1 MFRYHSCKL
10 YISKNGKLPKDNSFS
25 LVSDKKV
32 RFEVFPDIDLEEW
45 KDQLEEFKQEHEDRK
60 NDTDK
65 LTSSGHPQWDL
76 IHEKSDSMRR
86 KFRKSLRVLSMRALT
101 VFKLA
106 NLL

>member
-1 MFRYHSCKL
+1 MLYHFGLNRK
-10 YISKNGKLPKDNSFS
+10 IDENFVDNSFS
-25 LVSDKKV
+25 LVSEKKV

-76 IHEKSDSMRR
+76 IHEKSDSMRT
-86 KFRKSLRVLSMRALT
+86 KFRKSLRTLSKFTLDR
-101 VFKLA
+101 
-106 NLL
+106 

>member
-1 MFRYHSCKL
+1 MLWYRSYKSCVC
-10 YISKNGKLPKDNSFS
+10 ISKIGNLSKDNSFS

-86 KFRKSLRVLSMRALT
+86 KFRKSLRVLS
-101 VFKLA
+101 KSI
-106 NLL
+106 NCI

>member
-1 MFRYHSCKL
+1 MLYHFDLNRKIDENL
-10 YISKNGKLPKDNSFS
+10 VDNSFS
-25 LVSDKKV
+25 LVSEKKV

-76 IHEKSDSMRR
+76 IHEKSDSMRT
-86 KFRKSLRVLSMRALT
+86 KFRKSLRTLSKFTLDR
-101 VFKLA
+101 
-106 NLL
+106 